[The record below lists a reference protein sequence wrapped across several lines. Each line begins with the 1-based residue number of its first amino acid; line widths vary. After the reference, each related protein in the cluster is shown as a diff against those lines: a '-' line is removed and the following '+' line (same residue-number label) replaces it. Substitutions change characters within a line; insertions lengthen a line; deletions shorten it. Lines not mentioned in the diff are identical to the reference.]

1 MFQIKMRED
10 HTTQAGGDVT
20 VIYQKMVE
28 VMMLPVMMQV
38 LLLDLITISSM

>member
-1 MFQIKMRED
+1 MRED

-28 VMMLPVMMQV
+28 VMMLHNSLPVMVQV
-38 LLLDLITISSM
+38 LLLDLITISSR